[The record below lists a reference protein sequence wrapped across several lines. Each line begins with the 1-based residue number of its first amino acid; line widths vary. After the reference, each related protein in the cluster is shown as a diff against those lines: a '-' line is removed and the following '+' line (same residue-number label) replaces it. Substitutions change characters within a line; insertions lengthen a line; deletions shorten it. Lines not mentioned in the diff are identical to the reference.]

1 MHNASGPDPHS
12 RKVKSIELAVTVLD
26 EIGEAIAKP

>member
-1 MHNASGPDPHS
+1 
-12 RKVKSIELAVTVLD
+12 VKSIELAETVLD